1 MGGLG
6 PALAHVDSRLKDLD
20 VTYEEW
26 EVLFRQRLLL
36 RLVAQT
42 KVCGGSGDGSS
53 ESETHGGR
61 HPASGVRLG
70 GLRREVFEAR

>member
-1 MGGLG
+1 MARLG
-6 PALAHVDSRLKDLD
+6 PALDHVDSRLKDLD

-42 KVCGGSGDGSS
+42 KTRWGPGDGVSDP
-53 ESETHGGR
+53 EGDGGDVL
-61 HPASGVRLG
+61 PG
-70 GLRREVFEAR
+70 GAQVWRAPRA